1 MRLKTDVK
9 LSDIEMKKIYN
20 RVKEKLPYFELNL
33 VVVDE
38 LEKTKRGKYKMII
51 QNYKKTIGGGGRAKY
66 RIDFKLHQSLT
77 KDEIDLQI
85 AA

>member
-51 QNYKKTIGGGGRAKY
+51 QNYKKQMGG
-66 RIDFKLHQSLT
+66 QS
-77 KDEIDLQI
+77 EI
-85 AA
+85 

>member
-20 RVKEKLPYFELNL
+20 RVKEKLPYFELKL

-51 QNYKKTIGGGGRAKY
+51 QNCKNDWGGGR
-66 RIDFKLHQSLT
+66 T
-77 KDEIDLQI
+77 
-85 AA
+85 

>member
-51 QNYKKTIGGGGRAKY
+51 QNYKKQMGGGRAKY
-66 RIDFKLHQSLT
+66 RIDSKLHQSLT